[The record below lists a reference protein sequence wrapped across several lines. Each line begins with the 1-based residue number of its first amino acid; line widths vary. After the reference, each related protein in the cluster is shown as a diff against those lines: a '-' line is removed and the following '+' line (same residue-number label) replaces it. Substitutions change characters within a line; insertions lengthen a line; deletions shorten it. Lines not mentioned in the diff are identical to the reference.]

1 MAIEIQAPGNF
12 SEYLT
17 HDYITIFAG
26 GSIEMDMA
34 KPWQRRLVS
43 AFKDHDDVVII
54 NPRRNSWH
62 KSWKQVA
69 NNKPFRKQ
77 VEWELDGLDECDLAV
92 MYFDPATKSP
102 ISLLELGLFG
112 RDHRYNPD
120 NRDNLPKMHV
130 ICPAPFWR
138 KGNVDIVCERFDI
151 PLYKTLGAAV
161 KDIKSKLEHFRRW
174 EPPMSKGI
182 LR

>member
-1 MAIEIQAPGNF
+1 MAIEIQAPKSF
-12 SEYLT
+12 SKYFS
-17 HDYITIFAG
+17 HNYITIFAG

-43 AFKDHDDVVII
+43 AFKDYDDVVII
-54 NPRRNSWH
+54 NPRRTSWNN
-62 KSWKQVA
+62 SWKQVA
-69 NNKPFRKQ
+69 KDKNFRKQ
-77 VEWELDGLDECDLAV
+77 VEWELTGLEDCDLAI

-112 RDHRYNPD
+112 TRSRWNPD
-120 NRDNLPKMHV
+120 TKKTLSKMHV
-130 ICPAPFWR
+130 VCPAPFWR
-138 KGNVDIVCERFDI
+138 KGNVDIVCERYDI
-151 PLYKTLGAAV
+151 PAFKTLGAAV
-161 KDIKSKLEHFRRW
+161 KAIKLKLEYFRRW